1 MRSKVVTE
9 AKSAQR
15 CCGSEGNKDNRKLGR
30 ERVTGHFKDI
40 GFY

>member
-1 MRSKVVTE
+1 MRSKAVTE

-15 CCGSEGNKDNRKLGR
+15 CCGSEGNKDRKLGR